1 MMDYKE
7 MPQLGDLNIPYY
19 VQIYDIIYQLIQ
31 DEKLKEGDSLPGE
44 NILAEYWNVSRS
56 TVRMAVRKLEED
68 GYIYKMQGKK
78 TTVTGQLARNK
89 DGLQHIT
96 NPCLSSCVDAITRV
110 EASVSVQ
117 NGGRLIGD
125 LLGYNG
131 KMFTAV
137 AVDLKYFAGDAY
149 VASSVAIIP
158 VLLLE
163 KEEIAIDDE
172 EGLKEFA
179 LASLYK
185 QAERSRLSMSAV
197 EWSSEVVDQPQC
209 PIVIVMDE
217 VLFKG
222 EEPLSYHKYRMDSNW
237 YRFTLDRRQ

>member
-1 MMDYKE
+1 M
-7 MPQLGDLNIPYY
+7 
-19 VQIYDIIYQLIQ
+19 
-31 DEKLKEGDSLPGE
+31 
-44 NILAEYWNVSRS
+44 
-56 TVRMAVRKLEED
+56 
-68 GYIYKMQGKK
+68 
-78 TTVTGQLARNK
+78 
-89 DGLQHIT
+89 
-96 NPCLSSCVDAITRV
+96 DAITRV
-110 EASVSVQ
+110 EAVISVQ

-131 KMFTAV
+131 RGFTAV
-137 AVDLKYFAGDAY
+137 AVDMKYFVGDAY

-197 EWSSEVVDQPQC
+197 EWSSEVV
-209 PIVIVMDE
+209 VMDE

-237 YRFTLDRRQ
+237 YRFTLDRRL